1 MDRYCRLKDLVVCG
15 FLRSPVLSDCLS
27 YGSNHRGY
35 SWDAHPM
42 LNFPTSKLNFV
53 PMLHGNA
60 ADKIQWFKSQI
71 PNFPGWKVTHL
82 LSFNEPDVGRTVA
95 PPEMTC

>member
-1 MDRYCRLKDLVVCG
+1 
-15 FLRSPVLSDCLS
+15 
-27 YGSNHRGY
+27 
-35 SWDAHPM
+35 M

-82 LSFNEPDVGRTVA
+82 LSFNEPDVSRTVIPLKLHA
-95 PPEMTC
+95 ELSLW